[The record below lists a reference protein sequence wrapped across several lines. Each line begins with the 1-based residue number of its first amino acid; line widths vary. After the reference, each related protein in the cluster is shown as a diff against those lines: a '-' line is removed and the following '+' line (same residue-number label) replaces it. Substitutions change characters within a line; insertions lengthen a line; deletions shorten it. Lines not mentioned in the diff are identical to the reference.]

1 MSIRKEFLYPADL
14 VAKCKEG
21 WERFHRRLTRP
32 VVRSEGDHT
41 EGPERV
47 DPPFPSDEHLLELIE
62 TVYHLSFLAEEGRR
76 IAIRVIYLPPHTFE
90 HRNGLNLHGEPARL
104 LRPAKLSVGELL
116 KLAPAVQATESAILV
131 CSPEGEISDR
141 LAIWGILNLGTE
153 WWNLVT
159 GADSA
164 ALCPPDCLTISSFAP
179 GALTVSVLGAALVRL
194 RNGRL
199 IGTPLPELDEG
210 PIGDFLR
217 SAAQK
222 LYEETTAV
230 LGIARYSS
238 EPDSDHYPINLYFRT
253 LSRLLHLIREQRHGG
268 ALLVLPDELHPED
281 GRLADRLAIK
291 YRIEIPEVWKTL
303 IREAEG
309 NHHYYRL
316 LFPEKLQFLTHSK
329 TATASDLKELI
340 KWERNL
346 ERSRERISEFCSFVA
361 SLSAVDGAVVITKTF
376 KVLGFGA
383 EIIAASPSLK
393 FVKEA
398 ADSTVTKSNLVPVE
412 RYGTRHRSAMRMCS
426 SFEDCIALV
435 VSQDGPVKAIKRVGA
450 DVVMWNDV
458 TLGRMA
464 I

>member
-1 MSIRKEFLYPADL
+1 
-14 VAKCKEG
+14 
-21 WERFHRRLTRP
+21 
-32 VVRSEGDHT
+32 
-41 EGPERV
+41 
-47 DPPFPSDEHLLELIE
+47 
-62 TVYHLSFLAEEGRR
+62 
-76 IAIRVIYLPPHTFE
+76 
-90 HRNGLNLHGEPARL
+90 
-104 LRPAKLSVGELL
+104 
-116 KLAPAVQATESAILV
+116 
-131 CSPEGEISDR
+131 
-141 LAIWGILNLGTE
+141 
-153 WWNLVT
+153 
-159 GADSA
+159 
-164 ALCPPDCLTISSFAP
+164 
-179 GALTVSVLGAALVRL
+179 
-194 RNGRL
+194 
-199 IGTPLPELDEG
+199 
-210 PIGDFLR
+210 
-217 SAAQK
+217 
-222 LYEETTAV
+222 
-230 LGIARYSS
+230 
-238 EPDSDHYPINLYFRT
+238 
-253 LSRLLHLIREQRHGG
+253 LIREQRHGG